1 MKSFI
6 YHYKTNFNVYEQ
18 VTIKMS
24 DSEAEYAIETKN
36 ETQSELEYEEDD
48 VTEEEE
54 ADEYDY
60 AIERYAEMIRDVP
73 LVKLDGFVERI
84 EELFENPYGE
94 NDVQGDNICRMV
106 VVSLLVMLLGSVIKL
121 IAIQKTDYSN

>member
-1 MKSFI
+1 
-6 YHYKTNFNVYEQ
+6 
-18 VTIKMS
+18 MS